1 MRKIYS
7 LVLMAMMLLVGTNVW
22 ADPTV
27 VNTWDELKTAINGA
41 TEDLDIQV
49 AQNATLNY
57 GTITTTGI
65 TIPAGI
71 TVNLDLNGSTLTGTK
86 NGAAKTAFLILN
98 LGTLHISN
106 GTLVNN
112 AVSGT
117 YNRLVANYSKMVAEN
132 LNITVTQGVCLMSYW
147 NSDTELTNCNFVSN
161 HQGDT
166 RGNSN
171 DNACIEYTYTGQN
184 YTATSIEASNYKLTI
199 NGGNYEGGWGGAI
212 YCYYAQRVNI
222 NSGTFKNNNGGEV
235 IVEVIGGDIS
245 MQGGSFNTD
254 IERYLTPAYGYRRVN
269 DMYVVEEISA
279 NNTHNISV
287 SDFSQLQA
295 AAESPSTYERN
306 IITLN
311 SNITMDGVVN
321 LARQNTLVVGTG
333 RVLNIVNGG
342 VMNNDG
348 SITNN
353 GTINCAGY
361 ITNILNI
368 EGNLL
373 SMPENV
379 TIDNTNKT
387 ISVTMQKAMDFSWLR
402 YISMI
407 TEDIEEYWWTVSM
420 ENDITLPDAAF
431 LAIPYF
437 RGDFDG
443 QGHSIRNLHIDYQGG
458 SFYGMFVQMPEGSV
472 KNVSFDKVD
481 VKNGAGY
488 VGIIAGHFNPSETQT
503 SGLIFENI
511 NLSGSIVAT
520 GGSYGMGAIVGLPA
534 ITNSANVWFVN
545 CVNNA
550 TITSAGYN
558 TGAFIG
564 SLTGTTIKVGFYNC
578 KNNATID
585 SNNADNGY
593 IGYGAAKTGST
604 LEIIACANVEGGTW
618 ITNRGSGP
626 ALTTTYADPTTYVA
640 VWDETQ
646 SKYIAREIG
655 EIVQPTSPTIDW
667 AQNTTW
673 TDGTQDVVPTAS
685 DAVEMT
691 NNVEI
696 NNGTN
701 AEAQSLTVANDATLT
716 VKEGG
721 TLEIGDGGLDVTNGT
736 LIIEPGAEV
745 RVNGEVISTSEDA
758 ITISSNGTDGTS
770 VFVVNPDIQQTNIKA
785 KIQLYTTA
793 RHETSPVDQYIYN
806 YVGIPTS
813 TAITSSD
820 ITREAVSGDNTEDL
834 SMYLYGWNV
843 QTGWQQGGWELL
855 SQPFRGVALTS
866 ESTQGTIFTFEG
878 TLVGNGDGQ
887 MNFNHKGFNFFA
899 NSYTAPINIQTL
911 LDGFSTDVR
920 ATIYIYDS
928 KDNRVKGVSRS
939 DFAGYFTPAFTVIPS
954 MQAFFVFT
962 EEKNSVTEEIDYR
975 QMVWNNTASNTP
987 LNAPARLRDNG
998 SFDRIRIN
1006 VSSLA
1011 GANDQ
1016 VQLVSEDRFSTEFDN
1031 GYDAVKFMNQGQA
1044 NIYATTDEHS
1054 MQNLFTDNLEGVF
1067 IGFTANND
1075 ENTYVLSFDEV
1086 AGEQHA
1092 IKDLMN
1098 GRVTLMAAGNTY
1110 TFTQPEGTTF
1120 DHRFQIVDREEVV
1133 TSVENIDNT
1142 EIKAEGVYTITGQ
1155 YVGTYDMWNN
1165 LPAGVY
1171 VVNGAKV
1178 VK

>member
-1 MRKIYS
+1 
-7 LVLMAMMLLVGTNVW
+7 MAAALLIGANTWATTWPASSIADINNALANENFANGDIIQLTADIDYGTHTSAALISIQNGVIVTLDLNGKTISGNHSGAVTSSFIVEVQYGATLTISNGSILNNSTSCSPYQRVVANFGTLTMNNVNITVEQGQCLLVTLGGNTTLTACNFATRHFQTNGGGSSEN
-22 ADPTV
+22 ACIDYRSL
-27 VNTWDELKTAINGA
+27 EGKTNAEESTLTINSGSYNGGRGGAIYMYTGNAEGHNLVINGG
-41 TEDLDIQV
+41 TF
-49 AQNATLNY
+49 
-57 GTITTTGI
+57 TITDNLGSLLRIDDAASQCTIFGGIFQEDPSAWLDQSVGYHMTANNMYEVLLKGDLANYTASTFAELVTYLDRATTSDAVHVTLSSNVAVSNMVTLKHGSTL
-65 TIPAGI
+65 TIPAG
-71 TVNLDLNGSTLTGTK
+71 TTLNIIEG
-86 NGAAKTAFLILN
+86 GA
-98 LGTLHISN
+98 
-106 GTLVNN
+106 LVN
-112 AVSGT
+112 
-117 YNRLVANYSKMVAEN
+117 
-132 LNITVTQGVCLMSYW
+132 
-147 NSDTELTNCNFVSN
+147 
-161 HQGDT
+161 
-166 RGNSN
+166 RG
-171 DNACIEYTYTGQN
+171 I
-184 YTATSIEASNYKLTI
+184 
-199 NGGNYEGGWGGAI
+199 
-212 YCYYAQRVNI
+212 
-222 NSGTFKNNNGGEV
+222 
-235 IVEVIGGDIS
+235 
-245 MQGGSFNTD
+245 
-254 IERYLTPAYGYRRVN
+254 
-269 DMYVVEEISA
+269 
-279 NNTHNISV
+279 
-287 SDFSQLQA
+287 
-295 AAESPSTYERN
+295 
-306 IITLN
+306 
-311 SNITMDGVVN
+311 
-321 LARQNTLVVGTG
+321 
-333 RVLNIVNGG
+333 
-342 VMNNDG
+342 
-348 SITNN
+348 ITNN
-353 GTINCAGY
+353 GTINIDSKGY
-361 ITNILNI
+361 LSSTNTVEGSGNITGYEERI
-368 EGNLL
+368 
-373 SMPENV
+373 
-379 TIDNTNKT
+379 TINDNAKT
-387 ISVTMQKAMDFSWLR
+387 ITATLNGPMDLQWLAYVSKLHEDYIFDVTMN
-402 YISMI
+402 
-407 TEDIEEYWWTVSM
+407 
-420 ENDITLPDAAF
+420 NDITLPNVPFDM
-431 LAIPYF
+431 IPYF
-437 RGDFDG
+437 QGNFDG
-443 QGHSIRNLHIDYQGG
+443 QNHSIRNLILEPTGNWSGLIWMILGSTTIKDLTINISCDKAKYCTAALVGLIDIETAGNYTILFDNVTTTGNITATT
-458 SFYGMFVQMPEGSV
+458 SFYGAGGFVGQYYAET
-472 KNVSFDKVD
+472 NV
-481 VKNGAGY
+481 N
-488 VGIIAGHFNPSETQT
+488 
-503 SGLIFENI
+503 
-511 NLSGSIVAT
+511 
-520 GGSYGMGAIVGLPA
+520 M
-534 ITNSANVWFVN
+534 WFAN
-545 CVNNA
+545 CVNNVNV
-550 TITSAGYN
+550 TLPNGYN

-564 SLTGTTIKVGFYNC
+564 TTTSITGSTNFGFYNC
-578 KNNATID
+578 KNNATI
-585 SNNADNGY
+585 SSKNANGCF
-593 IGYGAAKTGST
+593 IGYGCPKVSCT
-604 LEIIACANVEGGTW
+604 LEIIACSNIGNTW
-618 ITNRGSGP
+618 ICNPGSLTP
-626 ALTTTYADPTTYVA
+626 TTTNADPTTYVA

-655 EIVQPTSPTIDW
+655 EIVQPTTPTIDW

-673 TDGTQDVVPTAS
+673 TDGTDDVVPTAS

-696 NNGTN
+696 NNGTD
-701 AEAQSLTVANDATLT
+701 AEAQSLTIANDATLT
-716 VKEGG
+716 VKDGG

-758 ITISSNGTDGTS
+758 ITISSNGTEGTS
-770 VFVVNPDIQQTNIKA
+770 VFVVNPDIQQTNIQA

-793 RHETSPVDQYIYN
+793 RHETSPVNQYIYN

-834 SMYLYGWNV
+834 TMYLYGWNV

-866 ESTQGTIFTFEG
+866 ESTAGTIFTFEG

-911 LDGFSTDVR
+911 LDGFSNDVR

-928 KDNRVKGVSRS
+928 QSNRVKGVSRS

-1016 VQLVSEDRFSTEFDN
+1016 VQLVSEERFSTEFDN

-1054 MQNLFTDNLEGVF
+1054 LQNLFTDNLEGVF

-1171 VVNGAKV
+1171 VVNGVKV